1 MLKKLYKYLHILIF
15 LSLCLVV
22 TSLVFK
28 LQILTI
34 YAMLIMFGFGI
45 INFLFSILLT
55 VISPFLLFKN
65 FKNKKITQKL
75 KMKNFKN

>member
-22 TSLVFK
+22 ISVVFK

-55 VISPFLLFKN
+55 LLSPFLLFKN
-65 FKNKKITQKL
+65 FKNKKNNSEI
-75 KMKNFKN
+75 KNENL

>member
-15 LSLCLVV
+15 LSLSLVV
-22 TSLVFK
+22 ISVVFK

-55 VISPFLLFKN
+55 LLSPFLLFKN
-65 FKNKKITQKL
+65 FKNKKKIQKL
-75 KMKNFKN
+75 KMKTFKN

>member
-65 FKNKKITQKL
+65 FKNKKNNPEIKNEKL
-75 KMKNFKN
+75 